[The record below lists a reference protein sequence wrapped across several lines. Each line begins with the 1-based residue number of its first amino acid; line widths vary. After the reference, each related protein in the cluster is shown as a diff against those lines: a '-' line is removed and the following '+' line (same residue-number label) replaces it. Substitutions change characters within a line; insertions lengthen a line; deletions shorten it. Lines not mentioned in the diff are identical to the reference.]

1 MSWEI
6 SNANFTKPYC
16 TLNCKNGNDSCPKV
30 TRKEDGYAANAAD
43 YINGIRAIRTV
54 TMEDYYDSHNLA
66 PVDDVFIKD
75 QAGQPSFELEAGNQ
89 YTISCCEATEPFNIL
104 NPCKDN
110 TNRQGPVKTI
120 AGCGGPCEVPSSVIF
135 ENLLKGNH
143 INISETNFR
152 DWGINQQ
159 VDNANLSNN
168 LGSGDLEDIKNAMS
182 VSQACFGFVSQID
195 PVNDI
200 GEMVIRDIKKITDKL
215 KPASVN
221 IIYKPSVWSGIFGH
235 SIIVLK
241 ITETSNDNFI
251 LKVLDGVYPH
261 VYEMNC
267 RYQSTFLQDNYIY
280 TIVCDHPIE
289 GFGVIIL
296 RQNLNII
303 NELSQSFFSYCYQH
317 SNSDFCISRQNMS
330 LWLENNYPPI
340 ENFSDANGG
349 VCVGWSDFMLRV
361 AYLGDFVGYD
371 YHPNDGKMVGIDC
384 DENHYPI
391 TKSASAWDP
400 ANWLASVSQILTKL
414 WRIGK

>member
-1 MSWEI
+1 MKKTKSLVISVSLILLFSATFISASHTPAGPKCLPLDSPDKPQTCILCPEVLNPSEVHLSWEI

-221 IIYKPSVWSGIFGH
+221 IIYKPFNNSS
-235 SIIVLK
+235 K
-241 ITETSNDNFI
+241 DNRN
-251 LKVLDGVYPH
+251 K
-261 VYEMNC
+261 
-267 RYQSTFLQDNYIY
+267 
-280 TIVCDHPIE
+280 
-289 GFGVIIL
+289 
-296 RQNLNII
+296 
-303 NELSQSFFSYCYQH
+303 
-317 SNSDFCISRQNMS
+317 
-330 LWLENNYPPI
+330 
-340 ENFSDANGG
+340 
-349 VCVGWSDFMLRV
+349 
-361 AYLGDFVGYD
+361 
-371 YHPNDGKMVGIDC
+371 
-384 DENHYPI
+384 
-391 TKSASAWDP
+391 
-400 ANWLASVSQILTKL
+400 
-414 WRIGK
+414 